1 MYNNLFFSNRLS
13 RTDSPSFTSIEE
25 DTKIL
30 WPRRISSTFTRLFRY
45 IYIYALKTNRKFR
58 ITESTLPIQSY
69 DRKPVRCLISHR
81 TIPSLCPLLAKRLN
95 SQHRSITYLSDP
107 YVGYQGPRHFQR
119 FEFGS
124 GTGTNGVCHEKR
136 EGNVSLARERPFHR
150 LDSCSGLCI
159 SVRGR
164 DLTRRGEPLPS
175 TRIRP
180 TPWRISRRVPNLT
193 ASLFHPSRK
202 RRPAF
207 VFGC

>member
-1 MYNNLFFSNRLS
+1 MYNNLFFSIHHHSSFCIHIDRRGYKNSVTSPNLFNFHS
-13 RTDSPSFTSIEE
+13 LVSLYIHIRTKNE
-25 DTKIL
+25 
-30 WPRRISSTFTRLFRY
+30 
-45 IYIYALKTNRKFR
+45 NRKFR

-69 DRKPVRCLISHR
+69 DRKPALFRIERYRAFALCWPNVWIRNIDRLRISPIR
-81 TIPSLCPLLAKRLN
+81 RI
-95 SQHRSITYLSDP
+95 
-107 YVGYQGPRHFQR
+107 PRHFQR

>member
-1 MYNNLFFSNRLS
+1 MTSPNLFNFHSLVSLYIYTHYKRIVNFVSQSQRSLYNLTTESLSAALFRIERYRAFALCWPNVWIRNIDRL
-13 RTDSPSFTSIEE
+13 RISPI
-25 DTKIL
+25 
-30 WPRRISSTFTRLFRY
+30 RRI
-45 IYIYALKTNRKFR
+45 
-58 ITESTLPIQSY
+58 
-69 DRKPVRCLISHR
+69 
-81 TIPSLCPLLAKRLN
+81 
-95 SQHRSITYLSDP
+95 
-107 YVGYQGPRHFQR
+107 PRHFQR

>member
-69 DRKPVRCLISHR
+69 DRKPALFRIERYRAFALCWPNVWIRNIDRLRISPIR
-81 TIPSLCPLLAKRLN
+81 RI
-95 SQHRSITYLSDP
+95 
-107 YVGYQGPRHFQR
+107 PRHFQR

-159 SVRGR
+159 SIRGR